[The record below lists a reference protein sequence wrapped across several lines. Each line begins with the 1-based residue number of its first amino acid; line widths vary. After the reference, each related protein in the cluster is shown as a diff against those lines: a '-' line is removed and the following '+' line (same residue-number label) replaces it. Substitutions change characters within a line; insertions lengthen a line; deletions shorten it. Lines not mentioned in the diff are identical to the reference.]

1 MVPDHSPD
9 RSLFRVCSD
18 SATGDSGRHPLQG
31 QNLVI
36 QNKEIEMTDEDDIA
50 GTIEVSKKL
59 SRARTKGELG
69 EILSEVVARYTLHD
83 LQVIGGRL
91 HTELIRLPRS
101 YREQVGPYLSDQ
113 ILGGYHRLM
122 TYHRSG
128 KFKTMSES
136 IPDLETF
143 RAFCEIIPTG
153 CTEWDDTVSRMPIPY
168 TIRHRLFYYLIA
180 AFTMFILE
188 EPGHPVGMPFPGGFR
203 VEDKDGV
210 FYCLIRDKEKEVPY
224 SLCNFCPAVQSENE

>member
-1 MVPDHSPD
+1 M
-9 RSLFRVCSD
+9 
-18 SATGDSGRHPLQG
+18 TG
-31 QNLVI
+31 
-36 QNKEIEMTDEDDIA
+36 EEDIA
-50 GTIEVSKKL
+50 LTIEVSKNL
-59 SRARTKGELG
+59 SRAGTKAELG
-69 EILSEVVARYTLHD
+69 DILGREIARYTLHD

-128 KFKTMSES
+128 RFKTMSES

-143 RAFCEIIPTG
+143 KAFCEIIPTG
-153 CTEWDDTVSRMPIPY
+153 CTEWDDTASRMPIPY
-168 TIRHRLFYYLIA
+168 TIRHRLFYYLIG

-210 FYCLIRDKEKEVPY
+210 IYCLIRDKEKEVPY
-224 SLCNFCPAVQSENE
+224 SLCNFCPAVQSEDG